1 MLRIS
6 ITEIRK
12 VTLIKNKMEEHERQD
27 IVFHVRCINIDRV
40 DLNITD
46 GCYPL
51 TRCRWTS

>member
-51 TRCRWTS
+51 TRCKWIS